1 MDSLNALGRR
11 GFLAGAALTGAAAVG
26 AGLATMGAGPREA
39 MAQILETGIDPKSVL
54 AKVKKGETLNV
65 GFAQT
70 PAWFYKDPKTGELQ
84 GIYKDL
90 VDLLAKDLEM
100 KVNFV
105 EVTFAN
111 ATVGLRKGD
120 YQVFGSS
127 LVYTVPRGLVCCYI
141 GPLWSKGSLAIVHK
155 DDASKFKTISDL
167 NRPEVT
173 FSVNAGSSEE
183 QRMPLLFPKAKFMA
197 VAGQV
202 AMAAEP
208 VRTRRATVYVVGD
221 NDAIAF
227 QRRNA
232 AWAHIVDEKHPFDK
246 RPNTWVVRYGDE
258 PWRAFLDMW
267 STYVTVN
274 GIVQRL
280 YDEYMEKLS

>member
-11 GFLAGAALTGAAAVG
+11 NFLAGAALTGAAAVG
-26 AGLATMGAGPREA
+26 AGLATMGVSPRDA

-90 VDLLAKDLEM
+90 VDQLAKDLEM

-155 DDASKFKTISDL
+155 DDANKFKTVADL

-227 QRRNA
+227 QRRNT

-280 YDEYMEKLS
+280 YDEYMERLS